1 MSISREQQIKILKKM
16 RDEDIDFSDAPEATD
31 EQLARLEAFVP
42 PKKKTIT
49 IKLDEDIIEWFKE
62 EQPQGGYQT
71 FINAVLRDY
80 VRRKVEERQIE

>member
-1 MSISREQQIKILKKM
+1 MTISREQQLEILRKM
-16 RDEDIDFSDAPEATD
+16 GDEDIDLSDAPEATN
-31 EQLARLEAFVP
+31 EQLASFKPFVP

-49 IKLDEDIIEWFKE
+49 IKLDEDVVSWFKN

-80 VRRKVEERQIE
+80 VKRCRCTGH